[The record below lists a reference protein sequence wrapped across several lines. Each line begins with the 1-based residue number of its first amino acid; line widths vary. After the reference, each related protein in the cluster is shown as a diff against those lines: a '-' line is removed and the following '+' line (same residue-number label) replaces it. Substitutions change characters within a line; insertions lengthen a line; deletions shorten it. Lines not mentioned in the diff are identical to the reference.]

1 MSSPSDDSELRKYS
15 PKWAREQPA
24 TSERLR
30 SVSTSTSIAPWSEDE
45 HRDRRIMPL
54 RPESV
59 PEPPAWWADGLL
71 ALIGRLV
78 TVAAFAAVI
87 ALLVMFGKPL
97 LQRVAVLEP
106 DSPPTQVAKPSDPLT
121 ENEAPA
127 TRALVPTAG
136 IVATPGAA
144 PRAAAQGQQAVLLQM
159 GESRALRYAA
169 LVMAPPAWLSTIT
182 GTKSAHKVSS
192 STISQRRTSLC
203 KPRHGYWRTLR

>member
-54 RPESV
+54 RPEPV

-127 TRALVPTAG
+127 TRALVPTSGDCSDPWRCA
-136 IVATPGAA
+136 ARNCARPASGALSDLKI
-144 PRAAAQGQQAVLLQM
+144 AARQQQCR
-159 GESRALRYAA
+159 SR
-169 LVMAPPAWLSTIT
+169 
-182 GTKSAHKVSS
+182 GD
-192 STISQRRTSLC
+192 
-203 KPRHGYWRTLR
+203 

>member
-30 SVSTSTSIAPWSEDE
+30 SVSTSTSPATSERLRSVSTSTSIAPWSEDE

-54 RPESV
+54 RPEPV

-127 TRALVPTAG
+127 TRALVPTSGDCSDPWRCA
-136 IVATPGAA
+136 ARNCARPASGALSDLKI
-144 PRAAAQGQQAVLLQM
+144 AARQQQCR
-159 GESRALRYAA
+159 SR
-169 LVMAPPAWLSTIT
+169 
-182 GTKSAHKVSS
+182 GD
-192 STISQRRTSLC
+192 
-203 KPRHGYWRTLR
+203 

>member
-1 MSSPSDDSELRKYS
+1 MALSCRCRQWSWRLIAHWDLPWCGHFLVVFQIWSAAARVIMSSPSDDSELRKYS

-54 RPESV
+54 RPEPV

-87 ALLVMFGKPL
+87 IVGHVRETAFATCRGARTRFTANASRQTIGSAYRKRGAGNSGARPN
-97 LQRVAVLEP
+97 QRGL
-106 DSPPTQVAKPSDPLT
+106 
-121 ENEAPA
+121 
-127 TRALVPTAG
+127 
-136 IVATPGAA
+136 
-144 PRAAAQGQQAVLLQM
+144 
-159 GESRALRYAA
+159 
-169 LVMAPPAWLSTIT
+169 
-182 GTKSAHKVSS
+182 
-192 STISQRRTSLC
+192 
-203 KPRHGYWRTLR
+203 

>member
-1 MSSPSDDSELRKYS
+1 
-15 PKWAREQPA
+15 
-24 TSERLR
+24 
-30 SVSTSTSIAPWSEDE
+30 
-45 HRDRRIMPL
+45 MPL
-54 RPESV
+54 RPEPV

-71 ALIGRLV
+71 TLIGRLV

-144 PRAAAQGQQAVLLQM
+144 PPATAQGQQAALSDLKIAARQQQCR
-159 GESRALRYAA
+159 SR
-169 LVMAPPAWLSTIT
+169 
-182 GTKSAHKVSS
+182 GD
-192 STISQRRTSLC
+192 
-203 KPRHGYWRTLR
+203 